1 MADLSA
7 VLCDHV
13 QEAGGGGGVGWGLQ
27 PADGQVFQAAGQ
39 LSGRC
44 AGQVDPHPAALKKR
58 KFVRKSGNLPEKK
71 KKLPEKTRK
80 KPYIGHAQFLN
91 AEYIIYVLYVQELIF
106 NAFTHVLKLRDL
118 PNLSSVI

>member
-71 KKLPEKTRK
+71 KKNCLK
-80 KPYIGHAQFLN
+80 KQG
-91 AEYIIYVLYVQELIF
+91 
-106 NAFTHVLKLRDL
+106 K
-118 PNLSSVI
+118 NLTLDNGQLDIPSSLMQSI

>member
-58 KFVRKSGNLPEKK
+58 KLVRKSGNLPGKK
-71 KKLPEKTRK
+71 KQFAWKNKEK
-80 KPYIGHAQFLN
+80 
-91 AEYIIYVLYVQELIF
+91 
-106 NAFTHVLKLRDL
+106 
-118 PNLSSVI
+118 NLTLDMPSSLMQSI